1 MAIGSDGNEGLRML
15 EISERAGNR
24 IATIKLFLQD
34 FMVAVI
40 SKFQL
45 LLKEVYQN
53 SMDILNSPYSHSSP
67 YI

>member
-15 EISERAGNR
+15 ESSGRAGNR